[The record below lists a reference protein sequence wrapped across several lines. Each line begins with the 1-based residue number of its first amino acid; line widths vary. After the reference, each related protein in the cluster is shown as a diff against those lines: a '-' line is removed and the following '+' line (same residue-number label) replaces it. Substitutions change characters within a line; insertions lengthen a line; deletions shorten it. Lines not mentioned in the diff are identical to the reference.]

1 MTIDLAEQSSAIATI
16 PAELA
21 AEIFDLLWGPE
32 RGMIPTAVD
41 HAYEAIWQDLL
52 IGGHRPGD
60 RLSDVDWSAKLG
72 LSRTPVRQA
81 LHRLAQDELVRFDP
95 RRGFWV
101 REFTAGDIHELYDVR
116 AALEALALRL
126 AAPHL
131 SPADVQ
137 LHLDQIAALTAR
149 LAERPVVPCLLH
161 DFQLHNFIIRGSRNG
176 RLIRMLAALRSQTS
190 HFQVRDTGYPNRL
203 KMALDGH
210 ELVLRALIEGETEA
224 AAHHLANHIATAK
237 AAVLHDMFALEEVM
251 PTAESLV
258 PELVPA

>member
-1 MTIDLAEQSSAIATI
+1 MTTAVVQPDSAMTAI

-21 AEIFDLLWGPE
+21 AEIFDLLWGTD
-32 RGMIPTAVD
+32 RGPIPTAVD
-41 HAYEAIWQDLL
+41 HAYESIWQDLV

-60 RLSDVDWSAKLG
+60 RLSDVDWSERLG

-81 LHRLAQDELVRFDP
+81 LHRLAQDELIRFDP

-101 REFTAGDIHELYDVR
+101 REFTAGDIHEMYDVR

-131 SPADVQ
+131 SRADVQ
-137 LHLDQIAALTAR
+137 SHLDRIAVLTAQ
-149 LAERPVVPCLLH
+149 LGALPVVPFLQH

-176 RLIRMLAALRSQTS
+176 RLIRMLAALRSQIS
-190 HFQVRDTGYPNRL
+190 HFQVRDTGFPNRL

-224 AAHHLANHIATAK
+224 AAYHLANHIDTAK
-237 AAVLHDMFALEEVM
+237 AAVLHDMFGPEEVM
-251 PTAESLV
+251 ADG
-258 PELVPA
+258 